1 MNRGRRTA
9 RYAAGTATN
18 TITIKNLYKYGG
30 AVWAIIYLYVGLLEA
45 GTIPGAIDVLVD
57 VYIMKLF
64 GWPWDELLLAETLL
78 GLLRSHIQTWA
89 VGWVAATV
97 KYGIN
102 S

>member
-1 MNRGRRTA
+1 MNRGERTV

-30 AVWAIIYLYVGLLEA
+30 AVWVSLYLILGLLEA
-45 GTIPGAIDVLVD
+45 GTLSAATTVLMD

-64 GWPWDELLLAETLL
+64 GWPWDELLLAESLW
-78 GLLRSHIQTWA
+78 GLFRSHVQTWV
-89 VGWVAATV
+89 VGWLVASA